1 MEQTLRLHRHKPGTV
16 IDGYRLRPSAAATEV
31 AAGEAAL
38 GVAFLAELRPEL
50 DDLHA
55 HPPDWS
61 QLVMRA

>member
-38 GVAFLAELRPEL
+38 GVPFLAELRPEL
-50 DDLHA
+50 DDPHA
-55 HPPDWS
+55 HPPD
-61 QLVMRA
+61 